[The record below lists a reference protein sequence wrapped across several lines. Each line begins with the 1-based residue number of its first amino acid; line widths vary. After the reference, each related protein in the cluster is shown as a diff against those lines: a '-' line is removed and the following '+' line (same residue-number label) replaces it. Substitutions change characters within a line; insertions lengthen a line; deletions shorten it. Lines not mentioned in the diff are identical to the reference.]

1 MSIAPTAVWE
11 ISTSVSTS
19 VVAKAWGR
27 PQDWSTSRLKMEGD
41 QPEAMEVIGL
51 LGGLAQE
58 HNLGRIFSPTVSEFN
73 SEFLNDAMQSPWKLS
88 LPGTACKLYRG
99 LKVEGFEIYPGDA
112 GVIAPADCAVI
123 IVTTAMGRVFML
135 NAGRNSLIDRI
146 CIDTKGEIKSKRCES
161 IIFAAW
167 NNLRRVLKDDAR
179 NSKWFVLPS
188 ISAGEHFKHQFDVGT
203 GESNERMV
211 AYILKKYGRICIQ
224 GHPAKGMIDI
234 PAIIAAQLVN
244 FCGINPDQITVD
256 TRCTYKEVNS
266 GGNYV
271 WHSCRRAAITGGDP
285 KAQNLVVVVNKGR

>member
-11 ISTSVSTS
+11 ISTS

-41 QPEAMEVIGL
+41 QPEAMGVIGL

-58 HNLGRIFSPTVSEFN
+58 YNLGRIFSPTVSEFN

-99 LKVEGFEIYPGDA
+99 LKVDGFEIYPGDA

-123 IVTTAMGRVFML
+123 IVTTPSGRVFML
-135 NAGRNSLIDRI
+135 HAGRNSLIDRTFI
-146 CIDTKGEIKSKRCES
+146 ETKGEIKSKCCES
-161 IIFAAW
+161 IILAAW
-167 NNLRRVLKDDAR
+167 NNLRRVLKDDAS

-188 ISAGEHFKHQFDVGT
+188 ISAGEHFKHQFDAVGT

-211 AYILKKYGRICIQ
+211 AYILKKYGRTCIQ

-244 FCGINPDQITVD
+244 FCGINPDQIIVD

-285 KAQNLVVVVNKGR
+285 KARNLVVVVNNGR